1 MSSTVP
7 PESWN
12 PDVTVRARGVME
24 KCTYCIQR
32 IAEARIVAD
41 RESRPVGEV
50 RTACQAACP
59 TQAFTFGNLADP
71 QSAVSKRKQSPLDFA
86 MLEEQNTKPR
96 TTYEALVRN
105 PNPAIKADVRMSDI
119 PASRFAGIEA
129 APTSASPRRA
139 APPRRSGD
147 FSQCYHGLDD
157 RPHLRDHSARAG
169 LPLVVDRLYSVHG
182 ADAAPG
188 GLDRYLFYAGIG
200 IWGVSWPVAWGFA
213 ILSYVWWIAI
223 ASGGTIISALFFLM
237 RVEWRT
243 SINRIAE
250 SMMLFGAA
258 AAGVYPDPASRAA
271 LVRLLAVFLSE
282 HDDTVGR
289 SSAVRCCGI
298 SGRSTPTSWPPCC
311 FGISALLP
319 DLATVRDR
327 ATSRAK
333 QMIYGLLACGFR
345 GSSRQW
351 QHLHATYGV
360 MAAIMA
366 PVVVS
371 IHSIVGLDFAGGAT
385 VGWHSTEF
393 PPFFV
398 FGALL
403 SGFAIVLLLI
413 IPLRRLLRLEDMIT
427 GRHFD
432 VLCKL
437 LLTSSLCMAYAYIMD
452 VFTTYYGGDR
462 AERVMFT
469 ERMFGYYMAGLLGD
483 DPVQR
488 LAAATA
494 LVPAVAA

>member
-1 MSSTVP
+1 M
-7 PESWN
+7 
-12 PDVTVRARGVME
+12 
-24 KCTYCIQR
+24 
-32 IAEARIVAD
+32 
-41 RESRPVGEV
+41 
-50 RTACQAACP
+50 
-59 TQAFTFGNLADP
+59 
-71 QSAVSKRKQSPLDFA
+71 
-86 MLEEQNTKPR
+86 
-96 TTYEALVRN
+96 AL
-105 PNPAIKADVRMSDI
+105 
-119 PASRFAGIEA
+119 
-129 APTSASPRRA
+129 T
-139 APPRRSGD
+139 
-147 FSQCYHGLDD
+147 L
-157 RPHLRDHSARAG
+157 L
-169 LPLVVDRLYSVHG
+169 LVVSIL
-182 ADAAPG
+182 
-188 GLDRYLFYAGIG
+188 YLFYAGIG

-223 ASGGTIISALFFLM
+223 ASGGTIISALFFLV

-258 AAGVYPDPASRAA
+258 AAGVYPVLHLGRPWFAYWLFFYPNTMTLWAQFRSPLLWDFWALYTYVLASV
-271 LVRLLAVFLSE
+271 LFWYL
-282 HDDTVGR
+282 G
-289 SSAVRCCGI
+289 
-298 SGRSTPTSWPPCC
+298 
-311 FGISALLP
+311 LLP
-319 DLATVRDR
+319 DLASVRDR
-327 ATSRAK
+327 ATSRPK

-351 QHLHATYGV
+351 QHLHAAYGV

-403 SGFAIVLLLI
+403 SGFAIVLLLV

-437 LLTSSLCMAYAYIMD
+437 LLTSSLCMAYAYLMD

-494 LVPAVAA
+494 LVSAVAHEPTGHRANLLGGGRRHVAGALRDRSDQPSSAASSIVVGRCSTARSGTGRRCSAPSACSSAAFCWRCATCRSSRCTKCAR